1 MAISTIATTDSPET
15 GRTTINAN
23 FQDVLSAFGGSSTA
37 FPKRYVALLTQTGTS
52 APVATVLENTLGGTV
67 VWSYSGIGDYNATL
81 AGAFTENKTFINPSK
96 ICLMS
101 DGSTSDN
108 VSIIRTSANV
118 INVATSILD
127 GGSNGVLTN
136 FPISITVYP

>member
-1 MAISTIATTDSPET
+1 MAQQTIATTDSPET
-15 GRTTINAN
+15 GRGKINDN
-23 FQDVLSAFGGSSTA
+23 FTELYATA
-37 FPKRYVALLTQTGTS
+37 LPVGTKKYVALLTQSGTS

-67 VWSYSGIGDYNATL
+67 VWSYSGIGSYNATL

-108 VSIIRTSANV
+108 VIIIHTSANV